1 MTKTGTCK
9 WFNDA
14 KGFGFLIP
22 ADGSAEVFVH
32 YTAIQDDGDRRS
44 LTEGQSVRF
53 DVEPTPKGLRAA
65 HVQPI

>member
-1 MTKTGTCK
+1 M
-9 WFNDA
+9 
-14 KGFGFLIP
+14 GFEFFLF
-22 ADGSAEVFVH
+22 AGDDGDLSAEVFVH